1 MKEIIKKLESG
12 DLTRRQLEII
22 IEVMKEKYS
31 EFFMQSITRIAMAGN
46 IQAEL
51 YNCNDEKE
59 KEKLKAKRDAIL
71 QEERERREEYDH
83 AAYLLQNA
91 IDERMSG
98 SKCKRFWEFWE
109 RSAR

>member
-12 DLTRRQLEII
+12 DLTRRQLEIT
-22 IEVMKEKYS
+22 IEVMEEKYK
-31 EFFMQSITRIAMAGN
+31 EFFVQSFTRIAMAGN

-51 YNCNDEKE
+51 YTCKDEAE
-59 KEKLKAKRDAIL
+59 KEKLTAKRDAIL

-83 AAYLLQNA
+83 AAYLLQKV

-98 SKCKRFWEFWE
+98 GKCKRFWE

>member
-1 MKEIIKKLESG
+1 MKEIIKKLEG
-12 DLTRRQLEII
+12 DPTRRQLEII
-22 IEVMKEKYS
+22 IDVMEEKYK
-31 EFFMQSITRIAMAGN
+31 EFFVQSMTRIAMAGN

-51 YNCNDEKE
+51 YSCKDEKE
-59 KEKLKAKRDAIL
+59 KEKLKIKRDAIL

-98 SKCKRFWEFWE
+98 SKCKKFWE
-109 RSAR
+109 RGV

>member
-1 MKEIIKKLESG
+1 MKAIVKKLEGG
-12 DLTRRQLEII
+12 DLTRRQLEITV
-22 IEVMKEKYS
+22 EVMEEKYK
-31 EFFMQSITRIAMAGN
+31 EFFIQSMTRTAMAGN

-51 YNCNDEKE
+51 YGCKDEKE

-83 AAYLLQNA
+83 AAYLLQKV

-98 SKCKRFWEFWE
+98 SKCKRFWE
-109 RSAR
+109 RGVK

>member
-12 DLTRRQLEII
+12 DLTRRQLEIT
-22 IEVMKEKYS
+22 IEAMEEKYQ
-31 EFFMQSITRIAMAGN
+31 EFFVQSLTRFAMAGN

-51 YNCNDEKE
+51 CTCKDEAEKE
-59 KEKLKAKRDAIL
+59 RLTAKRDAIL

-83 AAYLLQNA
+83 ATHLMQEV

-98 SKCKRFWEFWE
+98 SKCKRFWE
-109 RSAR
+109 RSVK

>member
-1 MKEIIKKLESG
+1 MKEIIKKLEGG

-22 IEVMKEKYS
+22 IDVMGEKYS
-31 EFFMQSITRIAMAGN
+31 EFFIQSATRIAIAGN

-83 AAYLLQNA
+83 AAHLLQKV

-98 SKCKRFWEFWE
+98 GKCKRFWE
-109 RSAR
+109 RGVK

>member
-22 IEVMKEKYS
+22 IEVMEEKYK
-31 EFFMQSITRIAMAGN
+31 EFFVQSFTRIAMAGN
-46 IQAEL
+46 INAEL
-51 YNCNDEKE
+51 YICEDEKE
-59 KEKLKAKRDAIL
+59 REKLTAKRDAIL

-83 AAYLLQNA
+83 AAYLLQKV

-98 SKCKRFWEFWE
+98 SKCKRFWE
-109 RSAR
+109 RSVR